1 MKQVDLANLTK
12 SKPGEDSLQKVQG
25 ALSDV
30 LSRVGITVERESE
43 ALESIT
49 RQFGRLLDNRYTML
63 QNVLLP
69 EQTKSVPL
77 LLIGPPG
84 IVAINP
90 RGEAGVFRARE
101 DSWVVLN
108 RRTQQYDE
116 PHENPM
122 LQTQEYA
129 TLVEAFLQEKGVP
142 MSEVQPLLAL
152 ANPAAH
158 VESSRPVVRILP
170 VDALDRYIAT
180 LAQGQPV
187 LDGQA
192 VQGLVELFS
201 TPPEKPPEPE
211 PEEKPATPKA
221 PPPLSGQVNL
231 PPVLANF
238 KMTKPQWILLGVMA
252 FFEVLL
258 LLALFIILLIN
269 A

>member
-1 MKQVDLANLTK
+1 MKQVDLVNLTK
-12 SKPGEDSLQKVQG
+12 GKSGEDGLQKVQG
-25 ALSDV
+25 ALSDA
-30 LSRVGITVERESE
+30 LSRVGITVEREGE
-43 ALESIT
+43 ALEAIT

-63 QNVLLP
+63 QNVPLP
-69 EQTKSVPL
+69 GQGKPIPL
-77 LLIGPPG
+77 VLVGPPG

-101 DSWVVLN
+101 DSWLVMN
-108 RRTQQYDE
+108 RRTQQYE
-116 PHENPM
+116 MPHENPM
-122 LQTQEYA
+122 QQTQDYA
-129 TLVEAFLQEKGVP
+129 TAVVAFLQEKGAP
-142 MSEVQPLLAL
+142 MREVQPLLAL

-158 VESSRPVVRILP
+158 VESSRPMVRILP

-180 LAQGQPV
+180 LAQGQSV

-211 PEEKPATPKA
+211 PEVKPEPEKA
-221 PPPLSGQVNL
+221 PPPLSGQWKL
-231 PPVLANF
+231 PPALANF
-238 KMTKPQWILLGVMA
+238 KMTRPQWILLGVMA